1 MHLQRRGSYNIQIK
15 ETAQH
20 NISQFTLDC
29 SRNNMSKHVN
39 QNKEF
44 LRLLLTTSRD
54 QAAALVDTITPAQVL
69 LLSEIAFNALQ
80 LPLSKKTRSLVD
92 KKKKLFEDIASKT
105 KSKEQKTRL
114 IRKNYKP
121 LLTTLWALKPQ
132 LMLLL

>member
-1 MHLQRRGSYNIQIK
+1 
-15 ETAQH
+15 
-20 NISQFTLDC
+20 
-29 SRNNMSKHVN
+29 MSKHVN